1 MLKKSVWKSLVRVF
15 DSSASR
21 EGTRAPGEETQ
32 GIRPPFLN
40 FFLNVL
46 SFNTRACVRVISLSL
61 SLSLSG
67 SFLGVLASMSV
78 RIDSLFLS
86 FTAIDAADV
95 RTARSARIRI
105 NTTAGE
111 GVRVAVVPL
120 TARIVVVVIITGST
134 SRRRR
139 RRRRQSGK
147 KRRRLR
153 A

>member
-1 MLKKSVWKSLVRVF
+1 MWKSLVRVF

-40 FFLNVL
+40 FFYTYVFL
-46 SFNTRACVRVISLSL
+46 SFNACVINLSL
-61 SLSLSG
+61 FVW
-67 SFLGVLASMSV
+67 FLLRAFLASMSV
-78 RIDSLFLS
+78 RIDSLLFSL
-86 FTAIDAADV
+86 FYRNRRAADV